1 MSSPL
6 FGAGYLRAPKKSGTK
21 AEVLAMLRKH
31 VMDGMPCDGKTG
43 EQRRQ
48 DKRSELH
55 ALAVYRANEFAG
67 PEFQI
72 TGPLL
77 PWNDRID
84 ERFKRYIGRGGN
96 TRND

>member
-6 FGAGYLRAPKKSGTK
+6 FGAAYLRAPKKSGTK
-21 AEVLAMLRKH
+21 AEVLAMMKQF
-31 VMDGMPCDGKTG
+31 VMDGQPFDGKTG

-48 DKRSELH
+48 DKRDELH
-55 ALAVYRANEFAG
+55 ALSVHRSNERAG
-67 PEFQI
+67 PVFQI
-72 TGPLL
+72 VGPHL

>member
-21 AEVLAMLRKH
+21 AEVLAMLRQH
-31 VMDGMPCDGKTG
+31 VIDGMPGDGKTG

-48 DKRSELH
+48 DKLEELH
-55 ALAVYRANEFAG
+55 ALEVYRRNEHAG
-67 PEFQI
+67 PVFQI
-72 TGPLL
+72 VGPMQ
-77 PWNDRID
+77 PWSSRED
-84 ERFKRYIGRGGN
+84 ERFKDYIGRGGN